1 MRLAPFGLIAAS
13 LLAVVSTFPI
23 PSSQV
28 LSRNSALCDSSNHD
42 ASPYTHRDQ
51 DPAPRDFDFTVEDL
65 TTIHG
70 GSFGKQRAKKDKK
83 KAEKA
88 KKAEQGKKNAAA
100 EGEKAKVTFGDG
112 AKKAL
117 NSMGLHGKNRK
128 AAKEYH
134 QQIVKEEMKI
144 NGAHKAKVVAL
155 AHEGGSVETEK
166 NHITTHFSNAMGGT
180 IKSEWVDKAS
190 GKQIGGLHHVYPD
203 QHPGVTR
210 PESLADAQ
218 AKPAGPSHYAL
229 KAKAKKD
236 KAAAD
241 KAAKDQEKADRVAG
255 DRANGLASQAGGEKK
270 PKKKQKA
277 DRAAVDRARLAKQA
291 ASRGGKS

>member
-28 LSRNSALCDSSNHD
+28 LSRSSALCDSSNHD

-51 DPAPRDFDFTVEDL
+51 DPAPRAFDFTVEDF
-65 TTIHG
+65 TKIHAET
-70 GSFGKQRAKKDKK
+70 FAKQQAKKDAKK
-83 KAEKA
+83 VNKA

-100 EGEKAKVTFGDG
+100 EREKAKVTFGEAARETLDR
-112 AKKAL
+112 L
-117 NSMGLHGKNRK
+117 GLHGKNRK
-128 AAKEYH
+128 AAKNYH
-134 QQIVKEEMKI
+134 SRIVKQEMKI
-144 NGAHKAKVVAL
+144 NGVHTAIVAGL
-155 AHEGGSVETEK
+155 EHEGGSVATER
-166 NHITTHFSNAMGGT
+166 NHITTLFKNEKERTIYSN
-180 IKSEWVDKAS
+180 WFNKAT
-190 GKQIGGLHHVYPD
+190 GEMQQGDFHHLYPD
-203 QHPGVTR
+203 QHPGAKR
-210 PESLADAQ
+210 PQSLTDAR
-218 AKPAGPSHYAL
+218 ANRAGPSRYAL

-241 KAAKDQEKADRVAG
+241 KAAADQEKADRVAA

-277 DRAAVDRARLAKQA
+277 DRAAVDRARLG
-291 ASRGGKS
+291 GGKS